1 MLPEDAKCVVKH
13 FRKMELNEPA
23 VAEMFPGD
31 KIVNE
36 VSSEEISHDAIQDPE
51 IADEGVT
58 LEGEVIDV
66 GTSYGIIRSKDD
78 TRSEVKTLIVWM
90 VQYNEVLT
98 QAMAVTAAQPAAPGR
113 GQDELDPRSFVY
125 DTGWV

>member
-1 MLPEDAKCVVKH
+1 MVKH
-13 FRKMELNEPA
+13 FRKMELKEPA
-23 VAEMFPGD
+23 VAGMFPWH
-31 KIVNE
+31 KIMKE
-36 VSSEEISHDAIQDPE
+36 VRSEEVSHDAIQGPE

-58 LEGEVIDV
+58 LKGEVIDL

-78 TRSEVKTLIVWM
+78 TRSEVKTQIVWM

-113 GQDELDPRSFVY
+113 EQDELDPRSFVY